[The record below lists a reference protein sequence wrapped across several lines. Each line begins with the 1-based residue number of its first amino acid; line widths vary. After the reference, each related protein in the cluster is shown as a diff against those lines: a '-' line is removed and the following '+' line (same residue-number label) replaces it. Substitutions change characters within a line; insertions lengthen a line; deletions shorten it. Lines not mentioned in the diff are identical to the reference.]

1 MKIKPSVRLMKL
13 LRISLWLSAF
23 LILAPSLPLADIASL
38 GTPPGWKTY
47 VDRVHGFAFAYPPIY
62 KRIRRPDSRDHWEE
76 RAKAAAEGR
85 WVGLRHQRSDARI
98 DFILENKPFDLN
110 SFVRDAPTGYDEFP
124 RVRSK
129 RVTTHFMFT
138 APAAVVSNIPISFS
152 STSKAKRCTS
162 SLMVHTSMTKRLQT
176 KPRRS
181 KRKCWRVFGHFSH
194 AGIR

>member
-62 KRIRRPDSRDHWEE
+62 KRIRRPDSRENWEE
-76 RAKAAAEGR
+76 QMKAAAEGR

-110 SFVRDAPTGYDEFP
+110 SFVKGAPTGYDEPPSLVEEGDNTFYVYGAGGGGVEY
-124 RVRSK
+124 R
-129 RVTTHFMFT
+129 
-138 APAAVVSNIPISFS
+138 
-152 STSKAKRCTS
+152 AKRCTS

-181 KRKCWRVFGHFSH
+181 KRKCWPVFAHFSH